1 MIVFFINLLLVYNK
15 EICIYVNM
23 YLCMTM
29 LTINIPKEKQQYI
42 KQCALNENK
51 TIKDYI
57 LEATELKEKLKRE
70 ARKKELKQTIKEN
83 SEIVKAL
90 VDL

>member
-1 MIVFFINLLLVYNK
+1 
-15 EICIYVNM
+15 M
-23 YLCMTM
+23 YLFMTM

-57 LEATELKEKLKRE
+57 LEATELKEKLKLE
-70 ARKKELKQTIKEN
+70 ARKKELKETIKEN
-83 SEIVKAL
+83 SDIVKAL